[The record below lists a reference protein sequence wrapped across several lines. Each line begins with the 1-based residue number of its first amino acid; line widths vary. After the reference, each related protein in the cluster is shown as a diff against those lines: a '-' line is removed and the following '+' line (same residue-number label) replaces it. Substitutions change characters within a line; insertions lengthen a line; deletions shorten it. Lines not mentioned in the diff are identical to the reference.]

1 MGDFIY
7 LFVIAAS
14 LIVGYVLSLFAAS
27 VYLGGDDVLG
37 EVPHLAGIRREYLI
51 KLARDPR
58 ALSQI
63 ATVFTSFSLILCTVM
78 AVLFLRSI
86 AARMQMAS
94 GWLIPAGLI
103 LLWLLHLVVV
113 EYLPRRAARQADG
126 VAVGRYLWL
135 VTSIYVLFLPVI
147 SVYRRAIKGIPT
159 EPELYEEQKEE
170 IIERAIETL
179 ADQAGI
185 GDSLVQEEEKKMIG
199 QIFQLDQTVVRE
211 IMTPRIDIV
220 GIDKNLSF
228 RDTRALVQEDG
239 HSRFPVFDGTIDRV
253 IGILY
258 VKDMFAKMPE
268 PGERFD
274 MVNYLRRAYFVPE
287 SMVIGELLREF
298 KIRKLHMAIVVDEFG
313 GVSGLVTLEDVLE
326 EIVGEIQDEHDAE
339 EADFLPLPDGWYL
352 VDGAYLLEELQD
364 QLGTDYEPGNYDTVS
379 GLIFDLVGS
388 VPRQGARVT
397 WNDLEMVVE
406 KVDGQRIKKIRV
418 TRRADSP
425 HTAGPTASS

>member
-1 MGDFIY
+1 MSELVY
-7 LFVIAAS
+7 LFIIAGS
-14 LIVGYVLSLFAAS
+14 LIVGYVLSLFAAA
-27 VYLGGDDVLG
+27 VYLGADDVLG
-37 EVPHLAGIRREYLI
+37 AVPHLSGLRRAYVL

-78 AVLFLRSI
+78 AVLFMRSI
-86 AARMQMAS
+86 AGRIALSS
-94 GWLIPAGLI
+94 GWLFPVGLI

-113 EYLPRRAARQADG
+113 EYLPRRVARSAG
-126 VAVGRYLWL
+126 RVAVGRYLWL

-147 SVYRRAIKGIPT
+147 GAYRRAIKGIPA

-185 GDSLVQEEEKKMIG
+185 GETLVQEDEKKMIG

-228 RDTRALVQEDG
+228 RETRTLVQEDG
-239 HSRFPVFDGTIDRV
+239 HSRFPVFEGTIDRV
-253 IGILY
+253 IGVLY
-258 VKDMFAKMPE
+258 VKDIFAKMPE
-268 PGERFD
+268 PGEQFD
-274 MVNYLRRAYFVPE
+274 IVHYVRRAYFVPE

-352 VDGAYLLEELQD
+352 VDGTYLLEELQD

-379 GLIFDLVGS
+379 GLVLDLVGS
-388 VPRQGARVT
+388 IPRQGAKVS
-397 WNDLEMVVE
+397 WNDLEMVVDR
-406 KVDGQRIKKIRV
+406 VDGQRIKKIRV
-418 TRRADSP
+418 TRRADSRTP
-425 HTAGPTASS
+425 DDTR